1 MTTQSAAVMHRMNGT
16 ELIKHSSEEIFNQFS
31 QMHDVIARRAFEI
44 FESHDGSPGHDLEDW
59 LRAESELLHPVLLNV
74 TESNGKYVV
83 RAELPGF
90 GGKDIEIS
98 VEPRCLAISG
108 KRETKEEAVPSV
120 NIIVKATPSDDCHS

>member
-1 MTTQSAAVMHRMNGT
+1 MT
-16 ELIKHSSEEIFNQFS
+16 SSLEGRSSF
-31 QMHDVIARRAFEI
+31 